1 MIESKQ
7 ALVERFLRLAGEFE
21 KSQNPVVGIDL
32 DDATVALKR
41 YVLTEEKNQ
50 TLASTLG
57 RLGKL
62 IRNRDM
68 ATFSLELEQIRQG
81 L

>member
-32 DDATVALKR
+32 DDAAVALKR
-41 YVLTEEKNQ
+41 YLLTEEKNQ
-50 TLASTLG
+50 VLASALS

-68 ATFSLELEQIRQG
+68 GAYSNELDQIRQG